1 MIKVTIELHSAN
13 TKEIS
18 TLGEILISN
27 DGTGTEHQ
35 GNYNIVFYKKDSKI
49 WRREKLF
56 SFPRKRLNVFYLL
69 QRALMKL

>member
-1 MIKVTIELHSAN
+1 MIVVKIELHSAN

-27 DGTGTEHQ
+27 DGTGTDHQ
-35 GNYNIVFYKKDSKI
+35 GNYNIVFYKKDNKI
-49 WRREKLF
+49 WKREKLF

-69 QRALMKL
+69 QRVLMKL

>member
-1 MIKVTIELHSAN
+1 MIVVKIELHSAT

-18 TLGEILISN
+18 ILGEILISN

-35 GNYNIVFYKKDSKI
+35 GNYNIVFYKKNNKI

-69 QRALMKL
+69 QRALMKI

>member
-1 MIKVTIELHSAN
+1 MLVVKIELHNAN

-18 TLGEILISN
+18 LLGEILISN

-35 GNYNIVFYKKDSKI
+35 GNYDAVFYKEKCKV
-49 WRREKLF
+49 WKREKLL

-69 QRALMKL
+69 QRILMKI